1 MRCGVGVVGPARTQQ
16 IRRGPKKRASIS
28 AVAVVNSQQCAIVP
42 GQIFSA
48 DPIRSAPHCLL
59 LLLRSPMLELL
70 CQNMGE
76 VRLLVRSGNDN
87 PWCFPPLALM
97 MIRFKR
103 AFLPPFSCPT
113 RRGERTQLIT
123 IAHFCNASVRSC
135 SCLVDSRAAGV
146 MEQQLLRRAASK
158 CIRTTKR
165 SARSRLWTLG

>member
-113 RRGERTQLIT
+113 RRGERTQLQ
-123 IAHFCNASVRSC
+123 CVC
-135 SCLVDSRAAGV
+135 PVVLVSGRLARGRGNGAAV
-146 MEQQLLRRAASK
+146 VAACSK